1 MAIEEQIESMR
12 NRITD
17 EVYYAFFKKRTGRLR
32 RLVKRIVHVPTTRF
46 SRIFAEA
53 DDRVIQEG
61 LPGAGKSLINS
72 LNVSVNACGY
82 ELIPEEGPLV
92 VVSNHP
98 GAYDSPVLSSLIPR
112 PDLKIIAFE
121 VPFYHTLP
129 NISRQIIYATDD
141 VSGRMLALRNTIQHL
156 RDGGSVLVFG
166 TGKIDPDP
174 AVQTGSESTL
184 ADWSSSIEIMLRKVQ
199 NANLV
204 LAIVSGVLQR
214 QFVYHPLTYF
224 HRSAMDRRRL
234 AEFLQIMQQ
243 LVWPDSIHAHVNLT
257 FAPPVSS
264 SELAAESNNQRMI
277 VPIISRA
284 QSLLATHLGKFSGG
298 V

>member
-12 NRITD
+12 SRITD
-17 EVYYAFFKKRTGRLR
+17 EVYYAFFKKRTGNLR
-32 RLVKRIVHVPTTRF
+32 RLVEKIVYVPTTRF

-53 DDRVIQEG
+53 DDRVTQEG
-61 LPGAGKSLINS
+61 LPGAGKSLVNS
-72 LNVSVNACGY
+72 LNVSVTASGA
-82 ELIPEEGPLV
+82 ESIPKEGPLV

-141 VSGRMLALRNTIQHL
+141 VAGRMLALRNTIQHL
-156 RDGGSVLVFG
+156 QGGGSVLVFG

-174 AVQTGSESTL
+174 TVQSGSETTL

-199 NANLV
+199 NTNLV

-214 QFVYHPLTYF
+214 QFAYHPLTYF
-224 HRSAMDRRRL
+224 HHNGMDRRRL

-243 LVWPDSIHAHVNLT
+243 LIWPDSIHAHVNLT

-264 SELAAESNNQRMI
+264 GELAAESNNQRMI
-277 VPIISRA
+277 LPIISRA
-284 QSLLATHLGKFSGG
+284 KSLLASHLEQISGIE
-298 V
+298 